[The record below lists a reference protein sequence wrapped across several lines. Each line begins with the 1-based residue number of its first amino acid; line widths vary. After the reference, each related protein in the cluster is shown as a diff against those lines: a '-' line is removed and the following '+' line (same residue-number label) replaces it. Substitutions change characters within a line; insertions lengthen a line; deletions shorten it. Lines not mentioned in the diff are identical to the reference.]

1 MSFNAVTKMGEGPPQ
16 VSYRRDL
23 QTTLR
28 CFPVDRKV
36 LNGIGKKSGWT
47 DYVRLEK
54 MNESE
59 PPMRCRENELPVR
72 TTVHLLRRINVAE
85 NLFTGYVAGVIEE
98 A

>member
-1 MSFNAVTKMGEGPPQ
+1 MEEDPPQ
-16 VSYRRDL
+16 VTYRRDL
-23 QTTLR
+23 QTALR
-28 CFPVDRKV
+28 CFPGDWKV

-59 PPMRCRENELPVR
+59 PSMRCRENEHPVK
-72 TTVHLLRRINVAE
+72 TAVCLLRRMSVAE